1 VGVQAVLDA
10 VGETGVFD
18 DAVGAAVKKSGLMDT
33 LIEWG
38 RKVPGAKE
46 MIQNVKDRTAAAL
59 HRLGMDLD
67 KWNLTRDQETEAIK
81 LVEAAND
88 FTDEEAGQIA
98 QQVASEL
105 THSDVNATIESNKT
119 IFLKSKNMKLEGM
132 QHPETDVAFKKVQ
145 FILNGSSCEVVAAQF
160 KNVGQVHL
168 QQEAYLWRRGKQ
180 DRCSS
185 LLLWETLSQMDQS
198 QNTLTEEQ
206 MQQLAKGKKPTGYTW
221 HHDVIP
227 GTVQLVDTKIH
238 QKTGHTGGYA
248 IWGRGSKTGGH
259 DDG

>member
-1 VGVQAVLDA
+1 MGQGVSPKEAAARAGLA
-10 VGETGVFD
+10 AGVELLVESG
-18 DAVGAAVKKSGLMDT
+18 ATEEMIGAAVKKSGLMDT
-33 LIEWG
+33 LIELG
-38 RKVPGAKE
+38 RKIPGAKE
-46 MIQNVKDRTAAAL
+46 MIQNVKDQTAAAL
-59 HRLGMDLD
+59 HRLGMDLNTWD
-67 KWNLTRDQETEAIK
+67 LTRDQETEAIK
-81 LVEAAND
+81 LVEAMND

-198 QNTLTEEQ
+198 
-206 MQQLAKGKKPTGYTW
+206 
-221 HHDVIP
+221 
-227 GTVQLVDTKIH
+227 
-238 QKTGHTGGYA
+238 
-248 IWGRGSKTGGH
+248 
-259 DDG
+259 